1 MREQFS
7 RDTDIEAAEIEAYT
21 PVHARRARPVSE
33 DTLMGG
39 ELVALVLILLMICGP
54 LAVGAFGR

>member
-7 RDTDIEAAEIEAYT
+7 RDTDIEAAELVADT
-21 PVHARRARPVSE
+21 PFRGRRARPVSE
-33 DTLMGG
+33 QTLMGG
-39 ELVALVLILLMICGP
+39 ELLALVLILLMICGP